1 MNECSTNVLCTIYYH
16 SMCTYL
22 IIGGVMPPNPNM
34 AADDASLIAFQS
46 KLLITVKKW
55 KNSRSNSI
63 EKKINREYV

>member
-1 MNECSTNVLCTIYYH
+1 
-16 SMCTYL
+16 
-22 IIGGVMPPNPNM
+22 MPPNPNM
-34 AADDASLIAFQS
+34 AADDASLIAVQS

>member
-1 MNECSTNVLCTIYYH
+1 
-16 SMCTYL
+16 MCTYL